1 MALTKSSLVTTSSYR
16 ADGGVAGVHGDLP
29 RPRLRVGQLHDA
41 FKTVALASVEALVSA
56 ITFVATLDE
65 AQAGDLGIAVTAMTA
80 PLWQAAHPA
89 ETLTRLYAEESAMAH
104 LGLTGLKCPER
115 QASSDQRINASAGTY
130 A

>member
-1 MALTKSSLVTTSSYR
+1 MVICPGPGFGSGSSTTPS
-16 ADGGVAGVHGDLP
+16 
-29 RPRLRVGQLHDA
+29 RP
-41 FKTVALASVEALVSA
+41 SPVEALVSA

-104 LGLTGLKCPER
+104 LGLTGLKCPAR